1 MMQRSKADSN
11 AAVHGISWGKM
22 PFDHNII
29 RYMHTNE
36 VPAPVFQW
44 QAFSYTLKQILC
56 LCTPDTNIRCE
67 YIIFHAMHRE
77 CVQK

>member
-36 VPAPVFQW
+36 VPAPVFKW

-56 LCTPDTNIRCE
+56 LCTPDTNMILKS
-67 YIIFHAMHRE
+67 
-77 CVQK
+77 VQKWG